1 MIRYSWLW
9 LDPALLLANSQDSDR
24 AKAIEFKVNWVAQF
38 FEVKHETQA
47 VWYQWFTY
55 KISLNSIEH
64 TQDNNKS
71 DLKMN
76 FLACTYIG
84 FKENIV

>member
-9 LDPALLLANSQDSDR
+9 FDPALLLANSQDSDR

-38 FEVKHETQA
+38 FEVNHETQA
-47 VWYQWFTY
+47 VWYQCFTNE
-55 KISLNSIEH
+55 ISLNSIEH
-64 TQDNNKS
+64 TQGKNKS
-71 DLKMN
+71 HLKMN
-76 FLACTYIG
+76 FFAYTSIG